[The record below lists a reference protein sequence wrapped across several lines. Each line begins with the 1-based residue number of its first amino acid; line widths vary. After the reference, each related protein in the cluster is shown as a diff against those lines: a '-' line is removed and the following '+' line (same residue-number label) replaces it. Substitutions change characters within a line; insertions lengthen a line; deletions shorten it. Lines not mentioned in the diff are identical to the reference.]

1 MFFFSSLAH
10 LIHYTD
16 MKLYIL
22 QYKRRMGRE
31 KHSFC
36 TKRLGKREGIGSLV
50 FSFFIFR
57 QGGDQG

>member
-1 MFFFSSLAH
+1 MFFFSFFFFFSLAH

-22 QYKRRMGRE
+22 QYKRKMGRE

-36 TKRLGKREGIGSLV
+36 TKRLG
-50 FSFFIFR
+50 
-57 QGGDQG
+57 